1 MDARSIALLEFPAV
15 RARLADKT
23 SFPPS
28 RRLAEALEPS
38 DDPVIVRRRL
48 DETDQARSLLQ
59 DRAGVGIGS
68 AHDIEPW
75 IGRAVR
81 GGRLDPAH
89 FLEVAE
95 TLDATARLQTSLAE
109 ERRPLLRE
117 VGRRLHPLPALRSTL
132 LRSFDPT
139 GELLDTASPRLGALR
154 GSVRV
159 AYDRLRRRLD
169 SLVGSEL
176 GGALQEPIITMR
188 NGRYVVP
195 IRAEARAKVK
205 GIVHDASG
213 SGQTLFVEPLVVV
226 ELGNAWREATAAVTE
241 EEGRIL
247 DELSSLVGANATLL
261 RETLE
266 ALAEFDLWAAK
277 AQLAAELD
285 GVRPAE
291 SEHGDV
297 VLLSARHPGLTGR
310 VVPIDLRLGDGYTA
324 LVITGPN
331 TGGKTVA
338 LRTLGLLALMHQAG
352 LHVPAEAGSRLPVL
366 RDVFADIGD
375 EQSIAQSLSTFSG
388 HLRSIIRIVEH
399 AGPGTL
405 VLLDELGAGTDP
417 TEGSALAQALLDHF
431 IRSGALVAAT
441 THYAEIKVYAH
452 ETPTA
457 RNASVEFDLETLS
470 PTYRLS
476 IGLPGGSQAFAIAER
491 LGLPDAIVADAR
503 GRLTE
508 NQQAFEA
515 TLASI
520 RKQEGEISDA
530 VEAARVA
537 EAKAAEALR
546 SADEERR
553 RARRERDE
561 SVKVARDEAQ
571 RLVDSLRDEV
581 AGVRRRLAQDVA
593 SSSVIICVLAKVP
606 LQRASG
612 RCTPDVRPQHAIMRR
627 PGAACIIPS
636 DDVHLAT
643 AGDHDRDGLMAAGVI
658 YPPCPCRPARPLGR
672 YRGPE
677 EAGVA
682 PLGLEPELL
691 ESKLRPPWSRPGL
704 VPRAALVRR
713 LLASDAPIV
722 AVVAP
727 AGYREDDPARPVD
740 GSRPAAPGLGQPGH
754 EGQRPGTLLSY
765 LATALDRLEPM
776 EPTVLRSLTAPGS
789 VDLAAGGRRLAV
801 AASSMR
807 SPFTMALDHVEA
819 IQSPSCRDTIAEL
832 ALGLPAGL
840 APRAGFAH
848 RAADPDA
855 RQTGPGARW
864 SR

>member
-15 RARLADKT
+15 RARLAEKT
-23 SFPPS
+23 SFDPS
-28 RRLAEALEPS
+28 RRLAEALVPS
-38 DDPVIVRRRL
+38 SDAVLVRRAL
-48 DETDQARSLLQ
+48 DETDQARALLQ
-59 DRAGVGIGS
+59 ERAGVGIGA

-75 IGRAVR
+75 VGRAAR
-81 GGRLDPAH
+81 GGRLDAAH
-89 FLEVAE
+89 FMEIAD
-95 TLDATARLQTSLAE
+95 TLDASARLATSLAD
-109 ERRPLLRE
+109 ERRALLRDL
-117 VGRRLHPLPALRSTL
+117 GRRLHPLPALRSTL

-154 GSVRV
+154 GAARI

-176 GGALQEPIITMR
+176 GGALQEPLITMR

-195 IRAEARAKVK
+195 VRAEARAKVK

-226 ELGNAWREATAAVTE
+226 ELGNAWREATAAVQE

-247 DELSSLVGANATLL
+247 DELSALVGANATLL

-266 ALAEFDLWAAK
+266 ALAQFDFWAAK

-285 GVRPAE
+285 GIRPEAADR
-291 SEHGDV
+291 SEV
-297 VLLSARHPGLTGR
+297 ILLSARHPGLTGR

-338 LRTLGLLALMHQAG
+338 LRTLGLLSLMHQAG
-352 LHVPAEAGSRLPVL
+352 LHVPAEAGSRLPVFQ
-366 RDVFADIGD
+366 DIFADIGD

-388 HLRSIIRIVEH
+388 HLRSITRIVEH

-452 ETPTA
+452 ETPAA

-470 PTYRLS
+470 PTYRLT

-503 GRLTE
+503 SRLSE
-508 NQQAFEA
+508 NQAAFEA

-520 RKQEGEISDA
+520 RKQEGEIAGA
-530 VEAARVA
+530 VERARVA

-561 SVKVARDEAQ
+561 AVKAARDEAQ
-571 RLVDSLRDEV
+571 RLVDSLRDDV
-581 AGVRRRLAQDVA
+581 AGVRRRLERETVTAPAIDAALARAEQTLERLPDAPQQRERAAPVEPRTWRLGERARSRSGGWEGRIAALEKGGTRATIEAGGMRVSVAVADLEPALGLAGGGGPQTEAEAARAAGRGPGAGPRADGPTGISNLRLARARSVA
-593 SSSVIICVLAKVP
+593 SSLD
-606 LQRASG
+606 LR
-612 RCTPDVRPQHAIMRR
+612 
-627 PGAACIIPS
+627 GARVDEAL
-636 DDVHLAT
+636 DA
-643 AGDHDRDGLMAAGVI
+643 
-658 YPPCPCRPARPLGR
+658 LGR
-672 YRGPE
+672 YLDD
-677 EAGVA
+677 ASLA
-682 PLGLEPELL
+682 GLEQVL
-691 ESKLRPPWSRPGL
+691 
-704 VPRAALVRR
+704 
-713 LLASDAPIV
+713 IIH
-722 AVVAP
+722 
-727 AGYREDDPARPVD
+727 
-740 GSRPAAPGLGQPGH
+740 GLGTG
-754 EGQRPGTLLSY
+754 
-765 LATALDRLEPM
+765 ALRD
-776 EPTVLRSLTAPGS
+776 
-789 VDLAAGGRRLAV
+789 AV
-801 AASSMR
+801 RQQAASHPLVKS
-807 SPFTMALDHVEA
+807 F
-819 IQSPSCRDTIAEL
+819 
-832 ALGLPAGL
+832 
-840 APRAGFAH
+840 RAGE
-848 RAADPDA
+848 RGEGGD
-855 RQTGPGARW
+855 GATIVKL
-864 SR
+864 